1 MFYFMKIRTI
11 FLIAITVLLVFNV
24 EGVLAKDWSEGV
36 YFSGKTKKNKPVGNG
51 KLEISSDQNRVI
63 ISGVFTTLDNG
74 ATQATGTLSLEKKGF
89 QWYDIARID
98 NVNLEFNIENLDTI
112 QIKKGYPFDLRYV
125 SFDNQDD
132 EATDFIKTNNGIV
145 ESDEYIVLA
154 PKTYEISY
162 VGEMP
167 RISFSNSKSG
177 SKNYGYGYLG
187 TLQYLIMEK
196 DDYHF
201 KQYKKKDFFGSDMT
215 LVSFQDGESNW
226 ATFNPD
232 NSLIASFSRLQGD
245 KILSGEFDSF
255 INGTDPWKG
264 EVENMYIK
272 YIGTFQNGNKIIK
285 GEFKLP
291 NPNLNGGYRN
301 IPNFNDILVKNQPE
315 FISIYKDTKDKIHKK
330 LTLKKGGS
338 LLSYIKPDE
347 FMDVDSLT
355 ITGIM
360 YGSDIKIINEMK
372 GLEYLDLSSAFITY
386 SPQEKEDNKFN
397 REFENAFVKM
407 MSNINESKR
416 TDKSIS
422 TTQYGQNKLLLE
434 ILKNTKDVE
443 PNSDPCFV
451 PTINELPNLKTV
463 ILPTLAQWISKG
475 SFSNCQNLETVILPE
490 YLKSIR
496 ESCFQ
501 HCVKLKKLSFP
512 KTLSY
517 IYMGDHKNLPF
528 FGCSSLEEIDFGKCA
543 LEDPDKWYR
552 FPECKALKKFVY
564 PNNTVEGKFSITNDL
579 ECEIFYPAT
588 LKTCSVST
596 LNSSQGKSKLHFVS
610 KIPPRNGGVS
620 PERSP
625 ILYIPQG
632 SLTEYYSVFGNGF
645 KYVEE

>member
-1 MFYFMKIRTI
+1 MKIRII
-11 FLIAITVLLVFNV
+11 FLIAITVLHVFNV
-24 EGVLAKDWSEGV
+24 ESVFAKDWPEGV

-51 KLEISSDQNRVI
+51 KLEISSDQNRII

-74 ATQATGTLSLEKKGF
+74 ATQATGTLSMEKKGF

-112 QIKKGYPFDLRYV
+112 QIKKGYSLNLRNV
-125 SFDNQDD
+125 SFDNHD
-132 EATDFIKTNNGIV
+132 EEAKDFIESHKGIV

-154 PKTYEISY
+154 PKTYEVSY

-167 RISFSNSKSG
+167 RISFSSSTNG

-196 DDYHF
+196 DDNHV
-201 KQYKKKDFFGSDMT
+201 KQYQKKDFFGRDMT
-215 LVSFQDGESNW
+215 LVGFQDGESNW
-226 ATFNPD
+226 ARFNPD
-232 NSLIASFSRLQGD
+232 NSLITSFARLHGD
-245 KILSGEFDSF
+245 KILSGQFDSF
-255 INGTDPWKG
+255 INGTDSWKG
-264 EVENMYIK
+264 EVKDMYIK
-272 YIGTFQNGNKIIK
+272 YIGTFQNGDKIIK
-285 GEFKLP
+285 GEFKLL
-291 NPNLNGGYRN
+291 NPNLNGGFN
-301 IPNFNDILVKNQPE
+301 GIQNFNDVLEKNHPE
-315 FISIYKDTKDKIHKK
+315 FISIYKDAKNKIHKK
-330 LTLKKGGS
+330 LTLKNGGS

-347 FMDVDSLT
+347 LMDVDSLT

-360 YGSDIKIINEMK
+360 YRSDIKIINEMK

-397 REFENAFVKM
+397 REFEEVFVKM

-416 TDKSIS
+416 ADKSIS
-422 TTQYGQNKLLLE
+422 TTQYEQNKLLLE
-434 ILKNTKDVE
+434 ILKNTRDVE

-475 SFSNCQNLETVILPE
+475 SFNNCQNLETVILPE
-490 YLKSIR
+490 YLKSIH

-501 HCVKLKKLSFP
+501 HCVKLKKISFP
-512 KTLSY
+512 QTLSY

-528 FGCSSLEEIDFGKCA
+528 FGCSSLEEIDFGKCTFD
-543 LEDPDKWYR
+543 DPDKWYR
-552 FPECKALKKFVY
+552 FPECKSLKKFVY
-564 PNNTVEGKFSITNDL
+564 PNNAVKGDFSITNDL

-588 LKTCSVST
+588 LKSCAVGTM
-596 LNSSQGKSKLHFVS
+596 NSAPGTAKLHFVS
-610 KIPPRNGGVS
+610 KIPPRNDGVS
-620 PERSP
+620 PKRSP